1 MYTFPHK
8 MIRSLLAFVL
18 AMGGLVLASS
28 PALAASVTINLC
40 AVAGTATLTGAVTVP
55 IWGFGIPS
63 TPGDCTTATASLPGP
78 VLSVNEGDSVTVNV
92 TNALPG
98 TRTLTFEAPGIPF
111 ASGPTDAAAG
121 ATVTRTFTASS
132 PGTYV
137 YQSGGDAGRQEAMGL
152 YGALIVRSLTA
163 GQAYDSA
170 TTAYDVEATL
180 VLSQV

>member
-1 MYTFPHK
+1 
-8 MIRSLLAFVL
+8 
-18 AMGGLVLASS
+18 
-28 PALAASVTINLC
+28 
-40 AVAGTATLTGAVTVP
+40 
-55 IWGFGIPS
+55 
-63 TPGDCTTATASLPGP
+63 TTATASLPGP

-137 YQSGGDAGRQEAMGL
+137 YQSGGDARRQEAMGL

-180 VLSQV
+180 VLSQVDLNFNASPDTFDMNNYLATYWLVNGKAYPNTAPGITASAGQRIL